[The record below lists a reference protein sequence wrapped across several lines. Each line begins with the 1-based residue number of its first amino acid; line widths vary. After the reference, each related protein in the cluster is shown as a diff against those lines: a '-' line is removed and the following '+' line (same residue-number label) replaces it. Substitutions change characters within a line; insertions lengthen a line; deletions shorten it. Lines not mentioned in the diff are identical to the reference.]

1 LIIMTTALS
10 GDPRPPATSI
20 RADPLP
26 VRLEL
31 APLPHQGPLDGAWW
45 PRTRHPAAELD
56 ALVAG
61 LASRGV
67 VATRLSLGVTA
78 WDSTP
83 GRLRLDDRDV
93 RLIWFAYRTPH
104 TVIVG
109 HGADELTLLVIPP
122 GITETSAARAIGLAS
137 DPANVTGAND
147 ILTATEATSHTREA

>member
-10 GDPRPPATSI
+10 GTPRPPATGTGT
-20 RADPLP
+20 DPLP
-26 VRLEL
+26 VRLKL
-31 APLPHQGPLDGAWW
+31 APLPQQGPLAGAWW

-61 LASRGV
+61 LASKGV
-67 VATRLSLGVTA
+67 VATRLSLGVTR
-78 WDSTP
+78 WDTTP

-122 GITETSAARAIGLAS
+122 GATETSAARAIGLAS
-137 DPANVTGAND
+137 DPGNVTGAVD
-147 ILTATEATSHTREA
+147 ILTATDATSHGREA